1 MEDKDDTILNVETG
15 ASVSGD
21 RDVQAEVEDH
31 DFGSEGKEF
40 EGEMSVILRRVADD
54 LYDSW
59 EATIREYLANAETA
73 CLRVQEYVNT
83 GESSFFDG
91 DMTVSDDWQP
101 RIHVTW
107 DKMQDRLTIE
117 DNGIGMSANTVDNVY
132 RKVGYS
138 ANRGSGQYSG
148 QLGQGALSFVKVV
161 GVDNAMIMTTNS
173 RITDDNG
180 SYHVSLDGGVVPV
193 MGQKPDDQ
201 YGTTF
206 QMNPKDDFDIRSAVE
221 RYAQWMRVPVR
232 YEEMDK
238 GGEVSFQEDYGD
250 KELYDDYS
258 NSRICLGFKKDGYF
272 EAYSSPDSTGRTL
285 LLSMEIDRNENL
297 YGTRKYNSR
306 MQFDV
311 RLLDESGKIVESSN
325 GNEGLK
331 PIPRSDYEAKLLEAR
346 APYISKNMLSHDD
359 VIGQRVLDSETNEQT
374 GIVVPDDVHEKI
386 ESGHLTVPRATYKK
400 KSDVSTNEVP
410 GETKVLSGSHEGKTV
425 VRHDEWED
433 MDSGRADQY
442 IPEDE
447 LEDYDVDTGEG
458 DLCLPRPTGDRD
470 RLKAS
475 DDTFWKYIADNF
487 NSQFQQKVKEVIFIV
502 EDSDNPQEE
511 VWEQLD
517 EDEFVITPEG
527 F

>member
-1 MEDKDDTILNVETG
+1 MEDTDDTILDVDAG
-15 ASVSGD
+15 MSVSGD

-54 LYDSW
+54 LYSSW

-73 CLRVQEYVNT
+73 CLRVKEYVET

-91 DMTVSDDWQP
+91 EITVSDDWQP
-101 RIHVTW
+101 RIHITW
-107 DKMQDRLTIE
+107 NKMQDRLSIE

-138 ANRGSGQYSG
+138 ANRGNGEYSG

-193 MGQKPDDQ
+193 MGKRPDDQ

-206 QMNPKDDFDIRSAVE
+206 QMNPKDEFDIRSAVE

-232 YEEMDK
+232 YEEKD
-238 GGEVSFQEDYGD
+238 GSAEVSFQEDYGD
-250 KELYDDYS
+250 KRLYDEYS
-258 NSRICLGFKKDGYF
+258 NSRICLGYKKDGYF

-285 LLSMEIDRNENL
+285 LLSMEIDRSEMK
-297 YGTRKYNSR
+297 YGRRKYNSR
-306 MQFDV
+306 MDFDV

-331 PIPRSDYEAKLLEAR
+331 PIARSDYEAKLIEAR
-346 APYISKNMLSHDD
+346 APYISSEILSKDD
-359 VIGQRVLDSETNEQT
+359 IIGQSVLDSESGEQT
-374 GIVVPDDVHEKI
+374 GIVVSEEVYEQI
-386 ESGHLTVPRATYKK
+386 ESGHLAVRPANYKK
-400 KSDVSTNEVP
+400 KSQVSDEAVP
-410 GETKVLSGSHEGKTV
+410 GQTRVLSGSHDGKTV
-425 VRHDEWED
+425 VSQDEWEKID
-433 MDSGRADQY
+433 LGRAAQY
-442 IPEDE
+442 VPEDE
-447 LEDYDVDTGEG
+447 LEEYDISTGEG
-458 DLCLPRPTGDRD
+458 DLCLPRPTANRE
-470 RLKAS
+470 RLKSS
-475 DDTFWKYIADNF
+475 DKKFWKYIANEF
-487 NSQFQQKVKEVIFIV
+487 NNQFNEKVKEIISMV
-502 EDSDNPQEE
+502 EDEDKPQET
-511 VWEQLD
+511 VWEELNK
-517 EDEFVITPEG
+517 DEFVINPEG